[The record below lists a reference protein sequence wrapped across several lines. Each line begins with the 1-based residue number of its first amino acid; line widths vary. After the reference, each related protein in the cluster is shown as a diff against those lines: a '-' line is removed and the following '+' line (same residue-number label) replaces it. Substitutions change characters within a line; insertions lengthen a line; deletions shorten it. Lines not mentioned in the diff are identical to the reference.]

1 MTDLM
6 LLPFKLQKVSSSFGL
21 EGATELRTEIL
32 SRWISVRLLRLKHV
46 VQIYEKMCKT
56 ESTLQGRA

>member
-21 EGATELRTEIL
+21 EGATELRTDIL
-32 SRWISVRLLRLKHV
+32 SRWISVRLLHLKHV
-46 VQIYEKMCKT
+46 VQICKRMCKT
-56 ESTLQGRA
+56 ESSLLGRA